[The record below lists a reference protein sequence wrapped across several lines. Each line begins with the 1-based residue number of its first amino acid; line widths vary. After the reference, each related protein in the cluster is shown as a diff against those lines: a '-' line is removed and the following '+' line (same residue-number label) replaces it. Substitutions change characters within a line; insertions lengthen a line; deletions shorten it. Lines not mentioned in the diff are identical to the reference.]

1 MTPDR
6 GASPADQSRHTLS
19 GKDHHQYPALNGVAD
34 SLLGLPFRC
43 LPSPGC
49 YSRASPPLNVRCLTF
64 LFPSFLHRMPLK
76 CPDQAPTSKRQ
87 RTTKIEVPEDGVDH
101 LGDSKGEKLAE
112 RYRERVSRRKSIAEE
127 AMMIMKYV
135 GNRVQTPKL
144 PLLCITSSRTIEIY
158 GTRGCL
164 RRRSFD
170 L

>member
-1 MTPDR
+1 MPMWSGSHTVTPDR

-101 LGDSKGEKLAE
+101 ACWAIQRVRSWPSGIV
-112 RYRERVSRRKSIAEE
+112 RESVEGRA
-127 AMMIMKYV
+127 
-135 GNRVQTPKL
+135 
-144 PLLCITSSRTIEIY
+144 
-158 GTRGCL
+158 L
-164 RRRSFD
+164 RRR